1 MLMMQSAGTGL
12 FHSPNTSSI
21 ISAVDR
27 TRYGVIAALTNLMR
41 NSANIVSIA
50 VATTIVVIVMGIQG
64 VEPSLQA
71 VSPDV
76 SDAFISGLR
85 WAFGFLGFLM
95 LLGMAISYIKGD
107 RAPEKTTLI

>member
-1 MLMMQSAGTGL
+1 
-12 FHSPNTSSI
+12 
-21 ISAVDR
+21 
-27 TRYGVIAALTNLMR
+27 
-41 NSANIVSIA
+41 
-50 VATTIVVIVMGIQG
+50 MGIQG

-107 RAPEKTTLI
+107 RAPEETTLI